1 MSRNFLG
8 REISLKKAG
17 YLALGVDGSK
27 GTHDS
32 EMCCVQNRKK
42 LKTRVKTLN
51 TDKICVKINEYR

>member
-32 EMCCVQNRKK
+32 EMCCVQNKKK
-42 LKTRVKTLN
+42 LKNTEKTEN
-51 TDKICVKINEYR
+51 TEKR